1 MAGVNDDG
9 KKDQTMILNDR
20 VKYAKLTGSE
30 MFRPTWDNMIDL
42 STRFVKDIK
51 GTEPERIARIKAVMN
66 SDYQDIYT
74 SVFKKADDLGLD
86 IWKPQHRKSVLSS
99 VFKSEDTAIDQWND
113 RFAIHTTLG
122 ANEHFL
128 GTGYTKSLLPGA
140 KETDPG
146 IAEIFVVENNL
157 LTIDQLENAGAIKVF
172 DVIEPLIKK

>member
-1 MAGVNDDG
+1 MAGVNYDG

-30 MFRPTWDNMIDL
+30 MFRPTWDNMIEL
-42 STRFVKDIK
+42 STRFVSKIE
-51 GTEPERIARIKAVMN
+51 GTEPERITRIKAVMN
-66 SDYQDIYT
+66 SEYQDIYA

-86 IWKPQHRKSVLSS
+86 IWKPQHRERVLSS
-99 VFKSEDTAIDQWND
+99 VFNTDDKAIAQWKD
-113 RFAIHTTLG
+113 RFTIHSTLG

-140 KETDPG
+140 KESDPG

-157 LTIDQLENAGAIKVF
+157 LTIDQLEKAGAIKVF
-172 DVIEPLIKK
+172 DVIEPVIK

>member
-1 MAGVNDDG
+1 
-9 KKDQTMILNDR
+9 MILIDR

-30 MFRPTWDNMIDL
+30 MFRPTWDNMIEL
-42 STRFVKDIK
+42 STRFVSKIE

-66 SDYQDIYT
+66 SEYQDIYA

-86 IWKPQHRKSVLSS
+86 IWKPQHRERVMSS
-99 VFKSEDTAIDQWND
+99 VFNADDKAVAQWKD
-113 RFAIHTTLG
+113 RFAIHSTLG

-128 GTGYTKSLLPGA
+128 GTRYTKSLLPGA

-157 LTIDQLENAGAIKVF
+157 LTIDQLEKAGAVKVF
-172 DVIEPLIKK
+172 DVIEPVIQ